1 MQVTIKKLRLSYFKG
16 VKSLEI
22 DFSDEENFIYGKNEA
37 GKTTVFDSLWFLFFG
52 KDSTGRADF
61 SIKTLDTNNQVIEKV
76 DHEVEGTFLINGN
89 EKTFKRVYKEQWSR
103 TTDTLTGHT
112 TDYHVDGFPVR
123 TEKEYKEIVSQFFS
137 EDLFKLLTNPLFFN
151 SMKPVDRR
159 SALISLVSEITNEE
173 VFDCL
178 PTKVKKSV
186 HTQTLEQLLREGK
199 KLDQIRLKAAQDKK
213 TYREE
218 KDSIPGRIDE
228 AERSKPE
235 QFDFEELQEI
245 IAGKKSELLEIETK
259 IMDSI
264 NQASL
269 KNKAIQQWQNSI
281 FEHKTKLQKLEFN
294 AEQELRRFQQQQ
306 NSKPQEIKEKLE
318 MLQSQAGGSKNL
330 IAQKNGLIRRG
341 IEQIGILNE
350 SLANLN
356 NQRGALRQKWTEE
369 NAVEF
374 TWNGETC
381 TACNRPLDGAQA
393 MDAEEKARANFN
405 YKKKFRLDEIQAD
418 GKSIKSK
425 IESIEQDIAGKNESI
440 ALLQEEITM
449 LSARLLETEEDLKKL
464 EQDLNNWYA
473 NPQIQKTASD
483 FLAEEYF
490 SLKQE
495 IERMEASKPEEVKPD
510 ISKFEE
516 SKKMIQNSLEELQ
529 KALGN
534 KDTIERINKRIE
546 ELKQTEKELAQKIS
560 ATEGIEE
567 ACFTF
572 SKARMEL
579 IESAI
584 NAKFDLVSFKM
595 FEMQINGNEREICE
609 TIYKGVPFADLN
621 TAGKIQAGLDIINAL
636 SRHYNTYLPIFID
649 NRESVHW
656 IPQLNAQV
664 VNLIA
669 DATAPELAVTR
680 FHKELIEK

>member
-16 VKSLEI
+16 VKSLEV
-22 DFSDEENFIYGKNEA
+22 DFSDGENFIYGKNEA

-52 KDSTGRADF
+52 KDSTGRMDF
-61 SIKTLDTNNQVIEKV
+61 SIKTLDENNRVIEKV
-76 DHEVEGTFLINGN
+76 DHEVEGIFLINGN
-89 EKTFKRVYKEQWSR
+89 EKTFKRIYKEQWSR

-151 SMKPVDRR
+151 SMKPADRR
-159 SALISLVSEITNEE
+159 AALISLVSEITNEE
-173 VFDCL
+173 VFDSL
-178 PTKVKKSV
+178 PSKVKKSV

-235 QFDFEELQEI
+235 EFDFTELEEI
-245 IAGKKSELLEIETK
+245 ISGKKSELLEIEK
-259 IMDSI
+259 QIMDAIHES
-264 NQASL
+264 NV
-269 KNKAIQQWQNSI
+269 KNKAIQQHQNGI
-281 FEHKTKLQKLEFN
+281 FEQKTKLQKLQFN
-294 AEQELRRFQQQQ
+294 AEQELRKFQQNQ
-306 NSKPQEIKEKLE
+306 NANLNEVKERIE
-318 MLQSQAGGSKNL
+318 SLQNQAKATKTL
-330 IAQKNGLIRRG
+330 ITQKSGQSRWN
-341 IEQIGILNE
+341 IEQIGNVSEQITRLNE
-350 SLANLN
+350 
-356 NQRGALRQKWTEE
+356 QRDTLRQKWAEE
-369 NAVEF
+369 NAKEF
-374 TWNGETC
+374 SWNGETC
-381 TACNRPLDGAQA
+381 TACNRPLEGAQA
-393 MDAEEKARANFN
+393 MDAEDKARANFN
-405 YKKKFRLDEIQAD
+405 SKKKYRLDEIQAE

-425 IESIEQDIAGKNESI
+425 IESHEQDITAKNQSI
-440 ALLQEEITM
+440 LLLEEEIKT
-449 LSARLLETEEDLKKL
+449 LSARLLETEESLKEL
-464 EQDLNNWYA
+464 EEGLNAWYA
-473 NPQIQKTASD
+473 AEPVQKTVSD
-483 FLAEEYF
+483 FLTEEYF

-495 IERMEASKPEEVKPD
+495 IERMEAAKPEEVKPD
-510 ISKFEE
+510 LSQFEAD
-516 SKKMIQNSLEELQ
+516 KQLVQKSLEELQ
-529 KALGN
+529 KALGS
-534 KDTIERINKRIE
+534 KDTIDRINRRIE
-546 ELKQTEKELAQKIS
+546 ELKQTEKDLAQKIS

-567 ACFTF
+567 ACLTF

-636 SRHYNTYLPIFID
+636 SRHYNAYLPIFID

-656 IPQLNAQV
+656 IPNLNAQV

-669 DATAPELAVTR
+669 DANTPQLTVTR